1 MKKNLTFLL
10 ILSFMFI
17 FVQAVSAADD
27 LKGVKERGVLRHLG
41 VSYANFNTGAGDGL
55 STELI
60 QMFARH
66 LGVKYEFVETSWKTV
81 INDLTGK
88 QVKPDGK
95 NVIISGDAPIKGD
108 LIANGLTILP
118 WRQKVLDYSIP
129 TFPTQIW
136 LITTPT
142 SGIRPIKPTGDINKD
157 IAMVKKM
164 LAGRTVL
171 GKANTCL
178 DPSLYQIKETGAS
191 PSSFDG
197 GLNELAPAVINHAAD
212 TAILDVPDALV
223 ALEKWPG
230 QVLVVGPVSPQQGM
244 GVGFRKDCPE
254 LRKAFNEFYQGIL
267 KDGSYI
273 QLIEKYYPMVFDY
286 YPDFFNAPGN

>member
-1 MKKNLTFLL
+1 MKKSLILL
-10 ILSFMFI
+10 ILSSFLLIFI
-17 FVQAVSAADD
+17 QPASSADD

-41 VSYANFNTGAGDGL
+41 VSYANFNTGSGDGL

-88 QVKPDGK
+88 QVKPDGE

-118 WRQKVLDYSIP
+118 WRQKVLDYSTP

-136 LITTPT
+136 LITSPT
-142 SGIRPIKPTGDINKD
+142 SGIRPIEPTGNIEQDIK
-157 IAMVKKM
+157 MVKK
-164 LAGRTVL
+164 LLSGRTVL

-178 DPSLYQIKETGAS
+178 DPSLYNLKEAGAF
-191 PSSFDG
+191 PSSFSG
-197 GLNELAPAVINHAAD
+197 SLNELAPAVINHAAE
-212 TAILDVPDALV
+212 TSILDVPDALV

-230 QVLVVGPVSPQQGM
+230 QVLVVGPISPQQGM
-244 GVGFRKDCPE
+244 GVGFRKNCPQ
-254 LRKAFNEFYQGIL
+254 LRKAFNEFYAGML
-267 KDGSYI
+267 KDGSYNR
-273 QLIEKYYPMVFDY
+273 LIEKYYPIVFDY
-286 YPDFFNAPGN
+286 YPDFFKAPED